1 MSTATDNTMIQNI
14 KAMASRLADATFA
27 EQALEDARINVKL
40 AAIDRIMARGDNQF
54 TGKPHSFSSAEAI
67 VNTDDEYQSY
77 LERLRNAAR
86 DRMLARGEYEAAIA
100 AARLHAGTAN
110 V

>member
-1 MSTATDNTMIQNI
+1 MSTATNSTLIQNI
-14 KAMASRLADATFA
+14 KTTAERLATATMA

-40 AAIDRIMARGDNQF
+40 AAIDRIMARGDNTF

-77 LERLRNAAR
+77 LERLRNAAH

-100 AARLHAGTAN
+100 AARLQSGVAN